1 MLCNQLGYTKYG
13 ENKSFLK
20 GCYIEIKQ
28 PLQIVTL
35 VPRKRSYQQS
45 KNNKIENN
53 KEKHRKLLTYNY
65 LWLLFLSSVSQL
77 YRYTLKD
84 YQTTGYTYHI
94 TKRQDPYG
102 YVNGNG
108 REATKSARYWG
119 KFVFPNDV
127 EKTFAEERGG
137 AIARSTGFAVKTER
151 ALYKEQ
157 GDKYILPYLR

>member
-1 MLCNQLGYTKYG
+1 MADVTKPLTLNVAVDKVWESSPRVAELTFTINGKSSTTRILGAVEGQALYLPVGATYEVSSMTYRGYTF
-13 ENKSFLK
+13 N
-20 GCYIEIKQ
+20 GCT
-28 PLQIVTL
+28 VT
-35 VPRKRSYQQS
+35 
-45 KNNKIENN
+45 
-53 KEKHRKLLTYNY
+53 
-65 LWLLFLSSVSQL
+65 
-77 YRYTLKD
+77 
-84 YQTTGYTYHI
+84 I

-119 KFVFPNDV
+119 KFVFPNGV

-137 AIARSTGFAVKTER
+137 AIARSTGFSVKTER